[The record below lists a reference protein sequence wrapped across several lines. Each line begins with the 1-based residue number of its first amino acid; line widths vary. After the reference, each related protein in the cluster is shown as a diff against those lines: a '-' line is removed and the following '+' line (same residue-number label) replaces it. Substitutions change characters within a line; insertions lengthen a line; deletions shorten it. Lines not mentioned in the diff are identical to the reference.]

1 MQNPIGLAGIV
12 VILGIAVAF
21 SSNRKAI
28 NLRIVGA
35 AFGLQV
41 VIAVMV
47 IYWDRGQRAIE
58 AMKDGVMA
66 VIGFSQA
73 GIDMVFGPLA
83 DTDVIG
89 FSFAINVLPI
99 IIFFSAL
106 MSVLYHLRVMEW
118 IVKIVGG
125 ALHRII
131 GTGAVESMNAAAN
144 VFVGQ
149 TEAPLAVRPYLKNLT
164 EPQMF
169 AVMVSGLA
177 SIAGTVL
184 AGYALMGAELEYLLA
199 AAFMAA
205 PGGLLMAKIIIPDDA
220 VVSSGHREKLTMEPS
235 QHKNVILAAASGT
248 TDGLRLAANIG
259 AMLIAVVALI
269 ALFNGLVGGVL
280 GLVGID
286 GPPVLVELLREA
298 ALGQELAEA
307 VLIPGSDKLL
317 FEAGLIIDEAA
328 FVLLEQNSISP
339 VLVTAPVT
347 VQFILGKIFQ
357 PLMYLLSV
365 PWHEAQAAGA
375 LFGEKLILNEFVAF
389 SHLTVYLE
397 GMSPRTIAI
406 STFMLCGFANLSS
419 IAILLGGLGVLV
431 PEKRDLIGRF
441 GLKAVLAGSLSNLM
455 SAALAG
461 LMLTF

>member
-1 MQNPIGLAGIV
+1 MSDYIGIVGIV
-12 VILGIAVAF
+12 VILAIAFLF
-21 SSNRKAI
+21 SSNRKAV

-35 AFGLQV
+35 AFALQV
-41 VIAVMV
+41 VVATIVL
-47 IYWDRGQRAIE
+47 YWDKGRAGIE
-58 AMKDGVMA
+58 FLSNGVMA
-66 VIGFSQA
+66 VIGFSRE

-118 IVKIVGG
+118 IVKLVGG
-125 ALHRII
+125 FLHKVI

-144 VFVGQ
+144 IFVGQ
-149 TEAPLAVRPYLKNLT
+149 TEAPLAVRPYLKGLT
-164 EPQMF
+164 EAQMF

-184 AGYALMGAELEYLLA
+184 AGYALMGAELKYLLA

-205 PGGLLMAKIIIPDDA
+205 PGGLLMAKIVMPDD
-220 VVSSGHREKLTMEPS
+220 VVVGSGQQEKLVMEKS

-259 AMLIAVVALI
+259 AMLIAFVALI
-269 ALFNGLVGGVL
+269 ALFNGLVGWVSGWF
-280 GLVGID
+280 GY
-286 GPPVLVELLREA
+286 ELTL
-298 ALGQELAEA
+298 QM
-307 VLIPGSDKLL
+307 
-317 FEAGLIIDEAA
+317 
-328 FVLLEQNSISP
+328 
-339 VLVTAPVT
+339 
-347 VQFILGKIFQ
+347 ILGKIFQ

-365 PWHEAQAAGA
+365 PWEEAQAAGA

-389 SHLTVYLE
+389 SHLNDYLA

-406 STFMLCGFANLSS
+406 VTFSLCGFANLSS

-431 PEKRDLIGRF
+431 PEKRDLIGQL

-461 LMLTF
+461 LLLTF

>member
-1 MQNPIGLAGIV
+1 MSDYIGIVGIV
-12 VILGIAVAF
+12 VILAIAFAF

-35 AFGLQV
+35 AFALQV
-41 VIAVMV
+41 VVATIVL
-47 IYWDRGQRAIE
+47 YWDKGRDGIAWLSN
-58 AMKDGVMA
+58 GVMA
-66 VIGFSQA
+66 VIGFA
-73 GIDMVFGPLA
+73 GDGINMVFGSLVP
-83 DTDVIG
+83 VENEG

-118 IVKIVGG
+118 VVKLVGG
-125 ALHRII
+125 FLHKVI

-144 VFVGQ
+144 IFVGQ
-149 TEAPLAVRPYLKNLT
+149 TEAPLVVRPYLKGLT

-184 AGYALMGAELEYLLA
+184 AGYALMGAELKYLLA

-205 PGGLLMAKIIIPDDA
+205 PGGLLMAKIIMPDD
-220 VVSSGHREKLTMEPS
+220 VVVKAGEHEKLVMEKS
-235 QHKNVILAAASGT
+235 QHKNLILAAASGT

-259 AMLIAVVALI
+259 AMLIAFVALI
-269 ALFNGLVGGVL
+269 ALFNGLVGWIAGWF
-280 GLVGID
+280 GY
-286 GPPVLVELLREA
+286 ELTL
-298 ALGQELAEA
+298 QM
-307 VLIPGSDKLL
+307 
-317 FEAGLIIDEAA
+317 
-328 FVLLEQNSISP
+328 
-339 VLVTAPVT
+339 
-347 VQFILGKIFQ
+347 ILGWLFS
-357 PLMYLLSV
+357 PLMFLLSI
-365 PWHEAQAAGA
+365 PWEEAQAAGA

-389 SHLTVYLE
+389 SHLNEYLA
-397 GMSPRTIAI
+397 GMSPRTVAVV
-406 STFMLCGFANLSS
+406 TFSLCGFANLSS

-431 PEKRDLIGRF
+431 PEKRDLIGQL

-461 LMLTF
+461 LLLTF

>member
-1 MQNPIGLAGIV
+1 MPANLIGLVGVLA
-12 VILGIAVAF
+12 ILGIAFAF
-21 SSNRKAI
+21 SSNRRAI

-35 AFGLQV
+35 AFALQV
-41 VIAVMV
+41 AIAGFVL
-47 IYWDRGQRAIE
+47 YF
-58 AMKDGVMA
+58 DGGRRMIDTISTGVLK
-66 VIGFSQA
+66 VIGYSKA

-83 DTDVIG
+83 DTSIVG

-106 MSVLYHLRVMEW
+106 MSVMYHLRIMEW
-118 IVKIVGG
+118 VVKLVGG
-125 ALHRII
+125 FLHKVI

-184 AGYALMGAELEYLLA
+184 AGYVLMGAELKYLLA

-205 PGGLLMAKIIIPDDA
+205 PGGLLMAKIVMPDEEIVKA
-220 VVSSGHREKLTMEPS
+220 SKPEKLVMERS
-235 QHKNVILAAASGT
+235 QHRNVILAAATGT

-259 AMLIAVVALI
+259 AMLIAFVALI
-269 ALFNGLVGGVL
+269 ALFNGLVGGL
-280 GLVGID
+280 FSLVGID
-286 GPPVLVELLREA
+286 GITL
-298 ALGQELAEA
+298 
-307 VLIPGSDKLL
+307 
-317 FEAGLIIDEAA
+317 
-328 FVLLEQNSISP
+328 
-339 VLVTAPVT
+339 
-347 VQFILGKIFQ
+347 QFLLGKLFQ
-357 PLMYLLSV
+357 PLMFLLSV
-365 PWHEAQAAGA
+365 PWEEAEAAGA

-389 SHLTVYLE
+389 SHLNDYLA

-406 STFMLCGFANLSS
+406 TTFSLCGFANLSS

-431 PEKRDLIGRF
+431 PEKRDLIGIL
-441 GLKAVLAGSLSNLM
+441 GLKAVLAASLSNLM

-461 LMLTF
+461 LLLTF